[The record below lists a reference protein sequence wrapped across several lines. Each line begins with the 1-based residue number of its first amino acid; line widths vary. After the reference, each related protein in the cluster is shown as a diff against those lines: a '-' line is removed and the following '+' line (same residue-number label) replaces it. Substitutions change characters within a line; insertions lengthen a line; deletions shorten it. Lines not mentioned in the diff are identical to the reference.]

1 MTDIRTPIGPLR
13 PYHIYPLIVYLRDH
27 YRELD
32 DETRRALMAH
42 VAMHSADPAAV
53 SALADIHEDA
63 WGSLYPRE
71 ATVTP
76 GTADTIDKFI
86 ATYGHPSAEDDA
98 LLERLILNPTP
109 DYGAVLADE
118 DAAESGATS
127 TPDATA
133 AGIEGFLGA
142 HGVAEVV
149 RAKVTAEA
157 AEKTPSAA
165 QPAAAA
171 VAAAQ
176 PAAEV
181 APAATSTAASAEPA
195 PAPVAD
201 EDTSAPAAASADN
214 TVTPADETAAVIAET
229 EVSAVTHTAEGAVP
243 AAVVAKNTGKGQT
256 PASSLSESL
265 AKIYIRQGKYRRAY
279 EILSDL
285 NLKNPEKSI
294 YFADQ
299 LRFLRKVISLLPPEQ
314 EGEGGV

>member
-1 MTDIRTPIGPLR
+1 MTDIRTPIGNLR

-71 ATVTP
+71 DTVTP
-76 GTADTIDKFI
+76 DTVDTIDKFI
-86 ATYGHPSAEDDA
+86 ATYGHPTAEDDA

-118 DAAESGATS
+118 EAESESAASS

-133 AGIEGFLGA
+133 VGIESFLGA
-142 HGVAEVV
+142 HGVAEAV

-157 AEKTPSAA
+157 AEKAPSVA
-165 QPAAAA
+165 QSS
-171 VAAAQ
+171 V
-176 PAAEV
+176 ET
-181 APAATSTAASAEPA
+181 APVAASASTYAADEHA
-195 PAPVAD
+195 STSAGSETAPVA
-201 EDTSAPAAASADN
+201 T
-214 TVTPADETAAVIAET
+214 ET
-229 EVSAVTHTAEGAVP
+229 ETPAVTHTAEGVVP
-243 AAVVAKNTGKGQT
+243 AAIATKISGKDQT

-265 AKIYIRQGKYRRAY
+265 AKIYIRQGRYRRAY

-314 EGEGGV
+314 EGEGGAR

>member
-1 MTDIRTPIGPLR
+1 MTDIRTPIGNLR
-13 PYHIYPLIVYLRDH
+13 PYHVYPLIVYLRDH
-27 YRELD
+27 YRD
-32 DETRRALMAH
+32 MDEDTRRILMAH

-63 WGSLYPRE
+63 WGTLYPRE
-71 ATVTP
+71 DTVTP

-86 ATYGHPSAEDDA
+86 ATYGHSSTEDDA

-118 DAAESGATS
+118 DADSDDAASAAT
-127 TPDATA
+127 DATA

-142 HGVAEVV
+142 HGVAEAV
-149 RAKVTAEA
+149 RAKVTAEETQTDSSAVHSAEA
-157 AEKTPSAA
+157 ASPATE
-165 QPAAAA
+165 PAA
-171 VAAAQ
+171 
-176 PAAEV
+176 
-181 APAATSTAASAEPA
+181 
-195 PAPVAD
+195 
-201 EDTSAPAAASADN
+201 APAAA
-214 TVTPADETAAVIAET
+214 PATEAAAIPETAAAAAPAANVPG
-229 EVSAVTHTAEGAVP
+229 VTAATAATAEGVVP
-243 AAVVAKNTGKGQT
+243 VATTTKRSGKDQM

-265 AKIYIRQGKYRRAY
+265 AKIYIRQGRYRRAY

-314 EGEGGV
+314 EGESGAR

>member
-1 MTDIRTPIGPLR
+1 MTDIRTPIGNLR

-71 ATVTP
+71 DTVTP

-118 DAAESGATS
+118 DAESEDVAS
-127 TPDATA
+127 SAPDATA
-133 AGIEGFLGA
+133 VGIEGFLGA
-142 HGVAEVV
+142 HGVAEAV

-157 AEKTPSAA
+157 AEKAPSAA
-165 QPAAAA
+165 QPT
-171 VAAAQ
+171 AAQ
-176 PAAEV
+176 SAAET
-181 APAATSTAASAEPA
+181 APAAASAATPAEPA

-201 EDTSAPAAASADN
+201 EHTLAVVSAVAVAPADGAASADR
-214 TVTPADETAAVIAET
+214 ETATVATET
-229 EVSAVTHTAEGAVP
+229 EGPAATHTAEGVAPAV
-243 AAVVAKNTGKGQT
+243 ATKISGKDQT

-265 AKIYIRQGKYRRAY
+265 AKIYIRQGRYRRAY

-314 EGEGGV
+314 EGEGGAR